1 MTKIPRVS
9 KARLIKLQKELV
21 TDSAIGE
28 ELGITRQA
36 VHQWRR
42 KWGVDSSIPNN
53 NVRNAAMIEAYNAGE
68 TGTAVAR
75 KFNLSISQTYRIING
90 AKDKAKKAGEK
101 TVEKALRKAAKKAV
115 K

>member
-36 VHQWRR
+36 VHQWRK
-42 KWGVDSSIPNN
+42 KWGVGSSITDNSD
-53 NVRNAAMIEAYNAGE
+53 RNAEMIEAYSAGE
-68 TGTAVAR
+68 TGTAIAK
-75 KFNLSISQTYRIING
+75 KFKLSISQTYRIINS
-90 AKDKAKKAGEK
+90 ARDKAKRAAD
-101 TVEKALRKAAKKAV
+101 KALRKAVISKKG